1 MIIKA
6 SITAGSAAGVVAVVI
21 FGVSMILLYAASTA
35 YHMVIAKEKV
45 IAFLRRVDHAMIFI
59 LIAGTYAPFCLISL
73 QGTLGWTLFIVI
85 NSLAVLGAVFKLTLF
100 HSPRWLSTS
109 IYLGMGWLVIF
120 FIKDI
125 AASLGTAGMVFLVLG
140 GIAYTIGAGIYAFKP
155 KFLEFKYMGYH
166 EIFHVFIL
174 FGSLFHFICVY
185 GYVL

>member
-1 MIIKA
+1 MT
-6 SITAGSAAGVVAVVI
+6 SSSALAIFAVVL
-21 FGVSMILLYAASTA
+21 FGVSMILLYTASTA

-45 IAFLRRVDHAMIFI
+45 IAFLRRIDHSMIFI

-73 QGTLGWTLFIVI
+73 QGKLGWGLFITI
-85 NSLAVLGAVFKLTLF
+85 NTLAVLGALFKMTLF
-100 HSPRWLSTS
+100 HSPRWLSTL
-109 IYLGMGWLVIF
+109 IYVGMGWLVIF

-125 AASLGTAGMVFLVLG
+125 ATAVGVGGMIFLVLG
-140 GIAYTIGAGIYAFKP
+140 GVAYTIGAVIYAWKP